1 MENRFYNL
9 PEDLQ
14 LKIFSHA
21 RALLL
26 TQGARATLLAQVHI
40 ELWTNRYDLWSCN
53 GRIAF
58 VEIRRES
65 ADFCE
70 EVDSED
76 SYSVCDGECCGGKNE
91 SIWWSSR

>member
-14 LKIFSHA
+14 LKIFLHA
-21 RALLL
+21 RAM
-26 TQGARATLLAQVHI
+26 LLAQVHL

-58 VEIRRES
+58 LNC
-65 ADFCE
+65 CE
-70 EVDSED
+70 EVDVDSEN
-76 SYSVCDGECCGGKNE
+76 SYSDYLACDGECCVKDNSSWN
-91 SIWWSSR
+91 SIWNSTKWSSR

>member
-14 LKIFSHA
+14 LKIFLHA
-21 RALLL
+21 RAM
-26 TQGARATLLAQVHI
+26 LLAQVHL

-58 VEIRRES
+58 L
-65 ADFCE
+65 DCCE
-70 EVDSED
+70 EVDPDSED
-76 SYSVCDGECCGGKNE
+76 SYSVCDGECCVKDE
-91 SIWWSSR
+91 SSSSWWSRFSSR

>member
-9 PEDLQ
+9 PEDIQ
-14 LKIFSHA
+14 LKIFLHA

-26 TQGARATLLAQVHI
+26 AQVHS

-65 ADFCE
+65 ADFCK

-76 SYSVCDGECCGGKNE
+76 SYSVCDGECCVKDE
-91 SIWWSSR
+91 SIWWSSRWSSR

>member
-9 PEDLQ
+9 PEDIQ
-14 LKIFSHA
+14 LKIFLHA

-26 TQGARATLLAQVHI
+26 AQVHN

-58 VEIRRES
+58 L
-65 ADFCE
+65 DCCK
-70 EVDSED
+70 EVDSEN
-76 SYSVCDGECCGGKNE
+76 SYSDYLDCDGECCVKDE
-91 SIWWSSR
+91 SIWWGSKWSPR